1 LYFITRTILDYEISH
16 ATVWRMHWVIDSAKR
31 LLIGLVTCCL
41 GQLWKAINSLAH
53 IFKKSE
59 KNWNIKIFIWT
70 MMKNEM
76 KYVLFWFIYNVNRRV
91 GGRMRN
97 FKINSAGA
105 QDKVQ

>member
-1 LYFITRTILDYEISH
+1 
-16 ATVWRMHWVIDSAKR
+16 
-31 LLIGLVTCCL
+31 
-41 GQLWKAINSLAH
+41 
-53 IFKKSE
+53 
-59 KNWNIKIFIWT
+59 

-97 FKINSAGA
+97 FKINLKIGKKWVRDCFKIEGSAGA